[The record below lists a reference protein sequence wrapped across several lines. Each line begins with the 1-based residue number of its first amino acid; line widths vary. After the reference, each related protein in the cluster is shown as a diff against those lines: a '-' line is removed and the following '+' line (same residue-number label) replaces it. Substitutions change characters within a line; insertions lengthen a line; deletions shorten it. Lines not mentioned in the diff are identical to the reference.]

1 MTQLDSALVH
11 YKNILTIHNYELKQ
25 FIKNTFGLLKVD
37 LRSLAIDLNRMEQM
51 NSSEDEVIL
60 RYIDGDDV
68 YRVLYN
74 QKKSVYFSELE

>member
-1 MTQLDSALVH
+1 MTPLESALVL
-11 YKNILTIHNYELKQ
+11 YKDILTNHKYELKR
-25 FIKNTFGLLKVD
+25 FIKNTFGLVKVD
-37 LRSLAIDLNRMEQM
+37 LQNLAIDLNQMEQM

-60 RYIDGDDV
+60 RYRDGDDV

>member
-1 MTQLDSALVH
+1 MTPLDSALVL
-11 YKNILTIHNYELKQ
+11 YKNVLTNYNYELKQ

-37 LRSLAIDLNRMEQM
+37 LQNLAIDLNQMEKIDV
-51 NSSEDEVIL
+51 SEDEVVL

-74 QKKSVYFSELE
+74 QKKSVCFSELE